1 MCTFRI
7 GRRHLRIYRCKVA
20 SENDRRSEVESG
32 GGGKEGGSSGKESLR
47 AAIGRHWCV
56 GYSNGLRASIRDVW
70 VETSKSIGVGERG
83 GGGQKQK
90 TEVRHGSR
98 CT

>member
-32 GGGKEGGSSGKESLR
+32 GGGKEGGSSGKVSESSNRPSLVR
-47 AAIGRHWCV
+47 WLQQWAMGLDQRCVVGDVEAYRCGR
-56 GYSNGLRASIRDVW
+56 
-70 VETSKSIGVGERG
+70 KRG
-83 GGGQKQK
+83 GEQKQK